1 MTGHTP
7 ARPSQLTFVLSPRR
21 SPQRTRPIMNSSRAT
36 RIASAQRGSSSKYQQ
51 TATPEM
57 ISSRSTSG
65 SSSAP
70 MREYWPVTRA
80 AIPSR

>member
-1 MTGHTP
+1 
-7 ARPSQLTFVLSPRR
+7 
-21 SPQRTRPIMNSSRAT
+21 MNSSRAT

-57 ISSRSTSG
+57 ISSRSTAG